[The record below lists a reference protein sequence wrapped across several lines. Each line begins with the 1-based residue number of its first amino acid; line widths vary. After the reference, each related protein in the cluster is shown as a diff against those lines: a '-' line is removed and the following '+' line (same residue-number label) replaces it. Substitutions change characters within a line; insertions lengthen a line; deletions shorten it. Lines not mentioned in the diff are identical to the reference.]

1 MSAVPRG
8 GPRIYYDDGVS
19 LEPILSRRVAIIG
32 YGSQGRAQALNL
44 RDSGVDVRVGL
55 RRGGRSWEVA
65 SRDGFEPLTIEDAVR
80 WADVVQ
86 ILIPDLQQPSV
97 YASAIAPNLRRG
109 ASLGFAHAFNIH
121 YGLIRPPEWAD
132 VFMVAPKSPGP
143 RVREEYVAGRGV
155 PSLVAVAQDRSGRAR
170 ELALAYAKAI
180 GSTRAGVL
188 ETTFREEVET
198 DLFGEQAVLV
208 GGVTYL
214 ILRGF
219 ETLVEAGYQ
228 PEVAYFEVL
237 NELKL
242 IVDLIQSGGLTH
254 MLESVSETAR
264 YGGLTRGPRV
274 IDERVKET
282 MRRLL
287 DEVRSGEFAREWAG
301 GDVEGSLAEMR
312 RLVDAVRAH
321 QIEEVGARLRRLMRM
336 RWGAG

>member
-1 MSAVPRG
+1 MPK
-8 GPRIYYDDGVS
+8 IYYDEDVS
-19 LEPILSRRVAIIG
+19 MDPILSRKVAVIG

-44 RDSGVDVRVGL
+44 RDSGVEVRVGL
-55 RRGGRSWEVA
+55 RRDGRSWSQA
-65 SRDGFEPLTIEDAVR
+65 SRDGFEPMPIDEAVR

-97 YASAIAPNLRRG
+97 YSSIIAPNLRRG
-109 ASLGFAHAFNIH
+109 SALGFAHAFNIH
-121 YGLIRPPEWAD
+121 YGLIRPPDWAD

-143 RVREEYVAGRGV
+143 RLREEYLAGRGV
-155 PSLVAVAQDRSGRAR
+155 PSLVAVAQDRSGRAK

-188 ETTFREEVET
+188 ETTFKEEVET
-198 DLFGEQAVLV
+198 DLFGEQTVLV

-242 IVDLIQSGGLTH
+242 IVDLIQSGGLSR

-274 IDERVKET
+274 IDEHVRER
-282 MRRLL
+282 MR
-287 DEVRSGEFAREWAG
+287 EVLREIQSGEFAKEWAG
-301 GDVEGSLAEMR
+301 DVERSSAEMR
-312 RLVDAVRAH
+312 RLVEAIKSH
-321 QIEEVGARLRRLMRM
+321 QIERVGEQVRRLMKI
-336 RWGAG
+336 G